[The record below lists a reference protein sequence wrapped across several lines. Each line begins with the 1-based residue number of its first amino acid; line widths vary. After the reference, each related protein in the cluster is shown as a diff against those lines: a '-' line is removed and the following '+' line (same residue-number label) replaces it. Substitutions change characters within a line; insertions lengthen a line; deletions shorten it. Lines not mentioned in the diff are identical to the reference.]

1 MCGIAG
7 ELRFDDTP
15 PDLAA
20 LARMNAQQQAR
31 GPDSGGIF
39 AQGAQAWGHRRLKI
53 MDLSESAQQP
63 MFDPALGLGIVF
75 NGAIY
80 NHPELRRELEAKGYD
95 VSARADLSAYT
106 DADQIQSYAAESV
119 AWAVAEGLIQG
130 FEDNTLRPAGNAT
143 RAQIATI
150 LMRFC
155 EGVAK

>member
-1 MCGIAG
+1 MFAPNSQTTRAQLVTILYRLEGEPEVSGTSGFTDVEAG
-7 ELRFDDTP
+7 TWYTDAVAW
-15 PDLAA
+15 AA
-20 LARMNAQQQAR
+20 AN
-31 GPDSGGIF
+31 
-39 AQGAQAWGHRRLKI
+39 
-53 MDLSESAQQP
+53 
-63 MFDPALGLGIVF
+63 GIV
-75 NGAIY
+75 NGVSETEFAPGKDIT
-80 NHPELRRELEAKGYD
+80 REQLATILFRYAEAKGYD